1 MHNTKAIDKKLLAGV
16 LIAIF
21 TVSWFMTVAP
31 SCNRANEMAN
41 MKKEAYA
48 KYDLEIRS
56 ANSELA
62 TATSKSAIAQ
72 ATWQIAERNSE
83 EISKITN
90 EKIEDYRS
98 ILTQLVNLFNGETKT
113 LKNAS
118 VEELNEAADA
128 FMLLIALA
136 DEPALAKKLDA
147 IKQQANTAFNKWIQ
161 VQQEKKPLE
170 NALKLARD
178 VEMDM
183 KQEVQRIENISAS
196 PMGVMNEHLASVT
209 EENFHMMLL
218 VGLGVGIGADVLVL
232 IVIMSW
238 GRVTSEG
245 NR

>member
-1 MHNTKAIDKKLLAGV
+1 MHNTKAIDKKLLAV
-16 LIAIF
+16 LLIAIF

-31 SCNRANEMAN
+31 SCNRAKDMAN

-72 ATWQIAERNSE
+72 AKWQIAERNSE

-98 ILTQLVNLFNGETKT
+98 ILTQLANSINATKNF
-113 LKNAS
+113 KNAS

-128 FMLLIALA
+128 FMPFITLA

-147 IKQQANTAFNKWIQ
+147 IKQQANTAFNKWVQ

-183 KQEVQRIENISAS
+183 KRQVQRIENMSAS

-232 IVIMSW
+232 IGIMAW

>member
-1 MHNTKAIDKKLLAGV
+1 MHNTKAIDKKLLAGL

-31 SCNRANEMAN
+31 SCNRANDMAN

-72 ATWQIAERNSE
+72 AKWQIAERNSE

-98 ILTQLVNLFNGETKT
+98 ILTQLANSINATKNF
-113 LKNAS
+113 KNAS

-128 FMLLIALA
+128 FMPFITLA

-147 IKQQANTAFNKWIQ
+147 IKQQANTAFNKWVQ

-183 KQEVQRIENISAS
+183 KRQVQRIENMSAS

-232 IVIMSW
+232 IGIMAW

>member
-1 MHNTKAIDKKLLAGV
+1 MHNTKAIDKKLLAV
-16 LIAIF
+16 LLIAIF

-31 SCNRANEMAN
+31 SCNRANDMAN

-56 ANSELA
+56 ANSELS

-72 ATWQIAERNSE
+72 AKWQIAERNSE

-90 EKIEDYRS
+90 EKIADYRS
-98 ILTQLVNLFNGETKT
+98 ILETLLQGRRDIT
-113 LKNAS
+113 NAS
-118 VEELNEAADA
+118 VEQLNETADA
-128 FMLLIALA
+128 FNALLKMSGGA
-136 DEPALAKKLDA
+136 DELALAKKLDA
-147 IKQQANTAFNKWIQ
+147 IKQQANTTHNKWIE
-161 VQQEKKPLE
+161 VQQEKKQSE
-170 NALKLARD
+170 SALKLARD
-178 VEMDM
+178 VEKDM
-183 KQEVQRIENISAS
+183 KREVQRIENMSAS

-218 VGLGVGIGADVLVL
+218 VGLGVGVGADVLVL
-232 IVIMSW
+232 IGIMAW